1 MLKVDEV
8 IQQAKNLEQLLRL
21 KTYPL
26 AIKMLEKEGNIPHGA
41 KRPVQDLG
49 YHLALCQA
57 ISLARRQGRSIALL
71 KEDMWCFEPVLG
83 LGMAEAPAYFLE
95 GNNRYP
101 GSAKTPEAGRAW
113 AQSFP
118 RLEVGRYIGI
128 AVAPLTTADFVP
140 DLFMVYA
147 DGSQLTQLL
156 LAKNW
161 MDGRDITSSLSG
173 HAACVYAIVPV
184 LKNQQFQ
191 IAVPCLGDR
200 RRGLATDEENIFS
213 GPTELLGVL
222 VEGLCHFKE
231 AREGLPLP
239 HLMLTEYKL
248 RGSYA
253 KIGKRI
259 GMDV

>member
-1 MLKVDEV
+1 MVKVEEV
-8 IQQAKNLEQLLRL
+8 NQRAMELEQLLRL

-26 AIKMLEKEGNIPHGA
+26 AVKMLEKEEDVPLGA
-41 KRPVQDLG
+41 KRPVRDLG

-57 ISLARRQGRSIALL
+57 ISLARRQGRSIALF
-71 KEDMWCFEPVLG
+71 KKDMWCFEPVLG
-83 LGMAEAPAYFLE
+83 LGMAEAPEFFLE

-101 GSAKTPEAGRAW
+101 ESAKDLGAGRTW
-113 AQSFP
+113 ARSFP
-118 RLEVGRYIGI
+118 RLELGRYTGI
-128 AVAPLTTADFVP
+128 AVAPLAKANFVP
-140 DLFMVYA
+140 DLFMLYA

-161 MDGRDITSSLSG
+161 MDGLDITSTLSG
-173 HAACVYAIVPV
+173 HAACIYAIVPV
-184 LKNQQFQ
+184 LRNRQFQ

-200 RRGLATDEENIFS
+200 RRGLASDEENIFS
-213 GPTELLGVL
+213 GPIESLGDLLA
-222 VEGLCHFKE
+222 GLSHFRD

-248 RGSYA
+248 RDSYV
-253 KIGKRI
+253 KIGKMI